1 MRNEYYESNITKR
14 YFREILTGNDC
25 NLRCK
30 YCYEHGKANK
40 VTSKE
45 DVKTFIEY
53 FYKRDFD
60 TGIFRRYDNI
70 APKIN
75 FIGGEPL
82 LHPDL
87 IDYALSLIHEQNIKY
102 DLTEGVIGSIITNG
116 TLISI
121 STDVQN
127 LLKKWHDKISLS
139 FSIDG
144 TKEAHDKYRVDANGG
159 GSYDAAI
166 AGYRIARDILGN
178 DKCFAKMT
186 LGHETMHTV
195 SDGVI
200 NLFNEGFDRVQ
211 CTVILEEN
219 WPEEEAEWVYKQH
232 LHLIDYMVENGLYK
246 TKVFLPFRR
255 ELAFEKTISENPN
268 CSACKS
274 GLLCIGCDHK
284 IYGCHHF
291 ATLTDNL
298 DSASLGRIDDGQVI
312 MDNLDLINK
321 VTNIWKSRPEK
332 CLDCSLGAHCTNCAA
347 SIYGYNPQ
355 DPSDFFNRYN
365 QCGYTKGLHK
375 ARMVFKDRIAQA
387 ETPQDE

>member
-1 MRNEYYESNITKR
+1 MNLYYNTDLTKR
-14 YFREILTGNDC
+14 YFREVLTGNDC
-25 NLRCK
+25 NLRCT
-30 YCYEHGKANK
+30 YCYEHNK
-40 VTSKE
+40 TNQVTTKE
-45 DVKTFIEY
+45 DVEAFIRY
-53 FYKRDFD
+53 IYTRDAENDF
-60 TGIFRRYDNI
+60 FKQYDYV

-87 IDYALSLIHEQNIKY
+87 IDYALDIIHSYNVQYN
-102 DLTEGVIGSIITNG
+102 LREGVIGGLITNG
-116 TLISI
+116 TLIPI
-121 STDVQN
+121 SEEVQN
-127 LLKKWHDKISLS
+127 LLRKWSDKLSCS

-144 TKEAHDKYRVDANGG
+144 TKEAHDKYRVDANGE

-186 LGHETMHTV
+186 LGHDNMSTV

-219 WPEEEAEWVYKQH
+219 WPEEETEWVYQQH
-232 LHLIDYMVENGLYK
+232 LPLINYMVENKIYR
-246 TKVFLPFRR
+246 TKSFLPFRR
-255 ELAFEKTISENPN
+255 ELAFEKPINENPN
-268 CSACKS
+268 CSACKAGIACVS
-274 GLLCIGCDHK
+274 CDHK

-291 ATLTDNL
+291 ATLTENL
-298 DSASLGRIDDGQVI
+298 DSSALGRIENGKVI
-312 MDNLDLINK
+312 IDNPELIDIVKN
-321 VTNIWKSRPEK
+321 VWKYRPEK
-332 CLDCSLGAHCTNCAA
+332 CLECGLGSHCTNCAA

-375 ARMVFKDRIAQA
+375 ARMEFKDRIAQA